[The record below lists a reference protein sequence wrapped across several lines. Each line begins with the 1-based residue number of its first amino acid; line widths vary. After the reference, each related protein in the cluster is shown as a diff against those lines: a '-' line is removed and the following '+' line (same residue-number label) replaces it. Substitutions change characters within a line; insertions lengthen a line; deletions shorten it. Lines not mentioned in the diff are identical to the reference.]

1 MLGERINRY
10 YLQAR
15 AQRDESMTSATSIT
29 SKECL
34 PEGAMVVI
42 DSQMLGRI
50 EKIVDFKT
58 TETTDHIRRHDVP
71 HLD

>member
-1 MLGERINRY
+1 
-10 YLQAR
+10 
-15 AQRDESMTSATSIT
+15 MTSATSIT
-29 SKECL
+29 SEAAL

-58 TETTDHIRRHDVP
+58 TEMTDHIRMTPILISASFSLSNRP
-71 HLD
+71 S